1 MRDPRGRYTSGIFCV
16 YTAYFSELFI
26 CFSIVFGEYDVYLSK
41 QILIIMLH
49 IEKVEKSSE
58 FILESVSKL
67 ISQLTSG
74 DVYFTKSDIDNI
86 ISSEC
91 SNLYLLYNDDIIVGM
106 FTLVHYITPTGKKYW
121 LEDVV
126 VSEDMRGQSLGKRM
140 VEEAI
145 RIVSKDGKS
154 KLMLTSK
161 PSRIVA
167 NKLYQSVGFQ
177 KKETNVYKMDFDK

>member
-1 MRDPRGRYTSGIFCV
+1 
-16 YTAYFSELFI
+16 
-26 CFSIVFGEYDVYLSK
+26 
-41 QILIIMLH
+41 MLH
-49 IEKVEKSSE
+49 IEKVENSSE
-58 FILESVSKL
+58 SILKSVSNL

-74 DVYFTKSDIDNI
+74 DICFTKSDLDKI

-91 SNLYLLYNDDIIVGM
+91 SSLYLLYNDDKIVGM
-106 FTLVHYITPTGKKYW
+106 FTLAHYITPTGKKYW

-126 VSEDMRGQSLGKRM
+126 VAENMRGQSLGKRM
-140 VEEAI
+140 VEEAV
-145 RIVSKDGKS
+145 RIVSYEGKA